1 MVDKKISKHKKDG
14 KHKLKHDIFRGGKK
28 EDDITEMSEQDF
40 FFKNENFEYDM
51 STNFYSESKEN
62 DTFIR
67 RAQLNSEVYN
77 ILTKKI
83 KLNLDGNRRIPSKT
97 DFNKYFLVLKNE
109 LYDFKFSNC
118 EIFTSLSEYFTDN
131 YLNAFKLLDNKWRTD
146 IIKELMEYIG
156 KPIANSEKKVLHQ
169 NLSVGTE
176 VEFIVYDSV
185 KCINLY
191 VTGII
196 NDINKD
202 EDDRTYIIDSFENI
216 YKKKLCD
223 ITKIIN
229 DVKFKYNLN
238 KLNNI
243 EFL

>member
-176 VEFIVYDSV
+176 V
-185 KCINLY
+185 
-191 VTGII
+191 GAGA
-196 NDINKD
+196 
-202 EDDRTYIIDSFENI
+202 
-216 YKKKLCD
+216 
-223 ITKIIN
+223 
-229 DVKFKYNLN
+229 
-238 KLNNI
+238 
-243 EFL
+243 